1 MQMALPS
8 RSRPA
13 LPPQKWCAPFSASG
27 TMTLANLY
35 PATRPLAQSTA
46 KSTTTSDGRP
56 AKANGQELERELRLL
71 QAEAAAFAESIIKD
85 PKARLEYMRRTSAAS
100 DELIQLV
107 QQRKI
112 TPHEAAQTAHAM
124 RNQIMALARSK
135 LSDFGLA
142 VSRDMKPN
150 GPPLGYFEERYAQQ
164 LYGKRFAA
172 LSPSQREAVWLKI
185 VDRAGKANP
194 KVNTRVRFYG
204 TAGRT
209 FLALSLGMAVYNVAT
224 AEDKP
229 RQLAKEGAT
238 AGAGVLGGLAGG
250 GIVVA
255 LASNPAGWLVLAGV
269 IVGGGAAGLGA
280 DSLFDYFWPER

>member
-1 MQMALPS
+1 MA
-8 RSRPA
+8 A
-13 LPPQKWCAPFSASG
+13 PQ
-27 TMTLANLY
+27 
-35 PATRPLAQSTA
+35 
-46 KSTTTSDGRP
+46 
-56 AKANGQELERELRLL
+56 KANGQELERELRLL

-164 LYGKRFAA
+164 L
-172 LSPSQREAVWLKI
+172 
-185 VDRAGKANP
+185 
-194 KVNTRVRFYG
+194 
-204 TAGRT
+204 
-209 FLALSLGMAVYNVAT
+209 
-224 AEDKP
+224 
-229 RQLAKEGAT
+229 
-238 AGAGVLGGLAGG
+238 
-250 GIVVA
+250 
-255 LASNPAGWLVLAGV
+255 
-269 IVGGGAAGLGA
+269 
-280 DSLFDYFWPER
+280 